1 MDRLNQIRGEAGSSR
16 DLTLDTTSPPSEAYM
31 TANESSS
38 KYFSLSEVDSTFSIS
53 PSKESLTTTNADPD
67 RTITSDAELISNL
80 SPIPKKSDL
89 DSYKI
94 GKQIEA
100 ANILSGGVNIFDDN
114 ENSYDGDELV
124 IDDNVMVDDEKV
136 NAELKNNEST
146 EPPLDKMDNLE
157 ALEDTETIPSKD
169 TEVVLQID
177 GKNVDAIDIGNGLYL
192 YRKAGQE
199 ELAAVQINN
208 DDQQQPSFKFLKV
221 RENAEGNLEVYEEI
235 EVEIPKEVPTKDG
248 NPAGNTSHVPIKDIS
263 KVINEPLSNKVA
275 DKIPKTPKNEI
286 NVNNDLGL
294 ECNVELQSE
303 IKTEV
308 NLNGKMMKF
317 HESRKSPLIGTYT
330 PMTYHST
337 PNKEGIPLTKT
348 MVDQQLHPSRHS
360 DNIKKTI
367 EVHTDSCRQKHLE
380 TPPKN
385 KDLHEVPK
393 TPDNINYQENEESED
408 GASIIPPK
416 DICQKLPLNESD
428 SKTIDIIDNCE
439 SSKGESIII
448 EENDTSIIIVDN
460 SESSIPTVNE
470 EKVKKFDE
478 EIPSTVKNELPNEE
492 KNIKGN
498 TIILQDDNVN
508 SDNET
513 NNPLSKEVDNK
524 KDKDSSDTQ
533 LKEETME
540 GIKTDK
546 YKIFD
551 NVAKDNIE
559 VQAFCEIN
567 HVETQ
572 LHEKALINDSALCS
586 KDCNKK
592 DETIKVIEDVSTNID
607 IGSEPNNEVKITN
620 PTPVPETTNA
630 NEIKNDGSEI
640 KNHKE
645 SSQNNINE
653 ICDSTEHTKSESMNT
668 MKENEIQEVI
678 IISENKHGADTMT
691 MIKDNEVITPKAQL
705 DIAKKLEDKLKN
717 ISAEEKI
724 TSVKDTTSANKTVD
738 TENKSHS
745 KDCKEED
752 KSETKK
758 AKDCITNDSKQ
769 GNNDKCLNSLQ
780 KSNPEFVTHLKDSV
794 SQSITVNCDKK
805 IIDTDISKKMKQAN
819 VAMNIN
825 KLMCPKSDTDKNKI
839 EIKDDTTKS
848 KVVVASKPLN
858 NNNSAVPFG
867 KWTSANRQEFLNKI
881 KETKIPTI
889 NSNTKQL
896 KQPNDLNRRDVLKKI
911 DSQRQSATGSIKVGD
926 FGKMSKLN
934 TKIETA
940 AFVNKSSA
948 HQNTNNTETKVTSLK
963 IQPSF
968 VKQKPMVSKKPC
980 KEEESIDSISTKVPI
995 QRKEINNQD
1004 LIDKTIEGI
1013 INRAVATKGTTEN
1026 TGEKTENTD
1035 KNINTSTQASLDE
1048 IEMKMNELH
1057 GNPFEGRASHEM
1069 PQMISNDVKIIT
1081 KPDHIQMDKNSKIPS
1096 LVPFK
1101 NKDHNVVKEKELD
1114 ELSDEEILEHEP
1126 ITGDIDVNKQN
1137 LVSLL
1142 SNKEKTPN
1150 DTKKEAIITEKD
1162 FDKFARRN
1170 SFTYENCITMS
1181 FDGKEPHNVIQ
1192 TVVEKEPP
1200 VKKLSRNELMLAE
1213 SKAKSTIK
1221 QHNIAMRHNNQL
1233 SKIPTSIKIA
1243 NEDDTLN
1250 KNYQSKVQIAY
1261 QSVLTAKRNLECPI
1275 SIIEDKPVKVVYM
1288 ESNTEFTPTQLN
1300 VQGQELSPSKKQIP
1314 ESSDVHSASE
1324 SLDSDTLETINEI
1337 KPQDETKFKIKHQRK
1352 QVLTPVNEPEL
1363 ELIEPGDLGIEVSPK
1378 KKRKLEDKTEKTT
1391 KNLVPKKSYL
1401 LNRNIIDDEV
1411 KKTQD
1416 LVKSSPNET
1425 KNKSETF
1432 KSRTDTISA
1441 IDNLVKAA
1449 ELIETQAENKNA
1461 IINVQSLDNS
1471 QNTPIKRGRG
1481 RPRKYPLPEQGKE
1494 LKVPSPQKKPRLIDA
1509 KVTKNYT
1516 DSEDSSDGEIIKEN
1530 WTMGKINENIVCP
1543 ICNKLFRSENVVFKH
1558 VKHCT
1563 GPSPNR
1569 SDSDKRSPMRLR
1581 HSSDRKSCESR
1592 SDFTDDDDEQ
1602 EKIRS
1607 RKARHYAQ
1615 SMNDTDDVIVIEDT
1629 PIKEK
1634 SEKKQKLK
1642 LSELKKNITRSK
1654 HQHNTNNLIC
1664 EFCGKTFRQLSYL
1677 VNHKLQHK
1685 KEDMKDAE
1693 SEVTKSVFSCEV
1705 CKKEFRKLHHLVQH
1719 RIIHTS
1725 NPIATRI
1732 LRKSSSEQHD
1742 TSKPLKNQNETKQ
1755 NDDTSAGF
1763 RCEPCDKSFRKLH
1776 HLVEHR
1782 ETHDGIN
1789 KKCTSNSQ
1797 SSNETTKPSLSHYCD
1812 VCKKVFK
1819 KLQDYLEHKEQHF
1832 ETSSEKSDDK
1842 SVKSSLSTKDIIHE
1856 CSLCYMVFPNEHSL
1870 NKHTVI
1876 CLRKK
1881 KQSAAKQAA
1890 KKTEEEEVIDG
1901 DETKSDESMSEDFID
1916 PIKHHE
1922 QADTC
1927 EITESPHEDTD
1938 TLEQKQES
1946 DDVEKLNIIPDNDN
1960 IKELEKKKHTL
1971 EPKISDVVLIPE
1983 KISTEQTK
1991 QNITAVD
1998 NVSDNSV
2005 KIKKPEIKE
2014 HVTIVETP
2022 TPKKKLPPKDKIT
2035 PTVTKRHKTVNISL
2049 PAVEE
2054 SKFKVESSDDD
2065 EIRYMLNPNFKEDEP
2080 SEGKLFMK
2088 VRAKKRN
2095 SLQIERP
2102 NSKDLIK
2109 RRISLQHPPKIP
2121 RLKAKAVEPRPLNSL
2136 TVEKKLKLSKPV
2148 QLPYTDSDDSDV
2160 KYSFPR
2166 TKPSEDVASKDIDK
2180 KSKKMSLGAK
2190 RKSLSGI
2197 AKRKSM
2203 GKHKLATPTNKTK
2216 KRTTEMEHR
2225 CDCGQLFS
2233 SAALLSRHTTLAH
2246 TPPRIRR
2253 RRSPPP
2259 EVETQT
2265 PNKSRTNKTKT
2276 IVQSKKLRSD
2286 VTNSN
2291 MTQNLGVGTRKSSV
2305 NNSEAK
2311 ITNDVVKAIK
2321 SEPSGKK
2328 LRSSA
2333 HRGVPVP
2340 EKMRKLMEKSKK

>member
-53 PSKESLTTTNADPD
+53 PSKDSLTTTTADPD
-67 RTITSDAELISNL
+67 RTITSDADLISNL

-114 ENSYDGDELV
+114 DNSYDGDELV
-124 IDDNVMVDDEKV
+124 IDDNVMVDDEKGNV
-136 NAELKNNEST
+136 ELKINEST
-146 EPPLDKMDNLE
+146 EPPIDKMENLE

-199 ELAAVQINN
+199 ELAAVQIID

-235 EVEIPKEVPTKDG
+235 EVEIPKEVPTKVG
-248 NPAGNTSHVPIKDIS
+248 NPPGNTSHVPIKDIS
-263 KVINEPLSNKVA
+263 KVINEPLGNKDV
-275 DKIPKTPKNEI
+275 DKIPKTPKKEI
-286 NVNNDLGL
+286 NVNNDLSL
-294 ECNVELQSE
+294 ESNVELHSE

-317 HESRKSPLIGTYT
+317 NESRKSPLIGTFT

-367 EVHTDSCRQKHLE
+367 EVHTDSCRQKLLE

-385 KDLHEVPK
+385 KDNNEVAK
-393 TPDNINYQENEESED
+393 TPDAIKYNQENEESED
-408 GASIIPPK
+408 GVSFIPPE
-416 DICQKLPLNESD
+416 DNCQKQLQNESD
-428 SKTIDIIDNCE
+428 LKTSDSIDNLE
-439 SSKGESIII
+439 PSKGEGVL
-448 EENDTSIIIVDN
+448 EKNDTSIISIVDN
-460 SESSIPTVNE
+460 SEFSITIVNESEQKLPSTVTEVSNE
-470 EKVKKFDE
+470 EKK
-478 EIPSTVKNELPNEE
+478 INE
-492 KNIKGN
+492 NIQN
-498 TIILQDDNVN
+498 DNVK
-508 SDNET
+508 SHNET
-513 NNPLSKEVDNK
+513 NIPLSNELDNV
-524 KDKDSSDTQ
+524 KDKETSSKSQINEVTT
-533 LKEETME
+533 KGTN
-540 GIKTDK
+540 TDK
-546 YKIFD
+546 VFD
-551 NVAKDNIE
+551 NITNDNIE
-559 VQAFCEIN
+559 VHTFSEVN
-567 HVETQ
+567 YVEKEFN
-572 LHEKALINDSALCS
+572 EKPLITDSSLDL

-592 DETIKVIEDVSTNID
+592 EDTIIAMETVSTNID
-607 IGSEPNNEVKITN
+607 EDSEPNNEVKSN
-620 PTPVPETTNA
+620 LTPIPETKIA
-630 NEIKNDGSEI
+630 NEIKIYESEI

-645 SSQNNINE
+645 TTQNNLNE
-653 ICDSTEHTKSESMNT
+653 ICDKTTYPKTESINTIKEKESKKDIT
-668 MKENEIQEVI
+668 
-678 IISENKHGADTMT
+678 ENKHDVDTLNT
-691 MIKDNEVITPKAQL
+691 IKHNEPIIPNVQL
-705 DIAKKLEDKLKN
+705 NVDKSEDKPKN
-717 ISAEEKI
+717 ICPDEKNI
-724 TSVKDTTSANKTVD
+724 CLNDTTSANKPTD
-738 TENKSHS
+738 TKNKSHS
-745 KDCKEED
+745 EDCRKED
-752 KSETKK
+752 KSEIEIATYCIPID
-758 AKDCITNDSKQ
+758 AKE

-780 KSNPEFVTHLKDSV
+780 KPNSEIVVLLNDTV
-794 SQSITVNCDKK
+794 SQSITSNCDKVR
-805 IIDTDISKKMKQAN
+805 IDADSSKKTKLAN
-819 VAMNIN
+819 ATTNIN
-825 KLMCPKSDTDKNKI
+825 KLTCPKSNTDKNII

-848 KVVVASKPLN
+848 KVFVASKPIN

-881 KETKIPTI
+881 KETKIPTN

-926 FGKMSKLN
+926 FGLMSKLH

-940 AFVNKSSA
+940 AFVNKSNA
-948 HQNTNNTETKVTSLK
+948 NQHTNKLETKVTSVK

-968 VKQKPMVSKKPC
+968 VKQKPTVSKRPS
-980 KEEESIDSISTKVPI
+980 KEEECIDSISTKIPI

-1013 INRAVATKGTTEN
+1013 INRAVSTKGTVEN
-1026 TGEKTENTD
+1026 PGEKTENND
-1035 KNINTSTQASLDE
+1035 KNINSNTVSLDE
-1048 IEMKMNELH
+1048 IEIKMNELH
-1057 GNPFEGRASHEM
+1057 GNPYEERASHEM
-1069 PQMISNDVKIIT
+1069 PQMISNNIKNNT
-1081 KPDHIQMDKNSKIPS
+1081 TPEHTQMDKNSKIS
-1096 LVPFK
+1096 NLMPFK
-1101 NKDHNVVKEKELD
+1101 NKDQHNDVKEKEPD
-1114 ELSDEEILEHEP
+1114 ELSDEEIIEHEP
-1126 ITGDIDVNKQN
+1126 ITGDIDINKKN
-1137 LVSLL
+1137 LVTLL
-1142 SNKEKTPN
+1142 SSKEKTPN
-1150 DTKKEAIITEKD
+1150 ETRKEAIITEKD

-1221 QHNIAMRHNNQL
+1221 QHNIAMRQNNQL
-1233 SKIPTSIKIA
+1233 SKIPTSIKLA
-1243 NEDDTLN
+1243 NEEDTFN

-1288 ESNTEFTPTQLN
+1288 ESNVEFTPTQLN

-1324 SLDSDTLETINEI
+1324 SLDSDTLETLNEI
-1337 KPQDETKFKIKHQRK
+1337 KPQDETKSKIKHQRK

-1363 ELIEPGDLGIEVSPK
+1363 ELIEPDDLGIEVSPK
-1378 KKRKLEDKTEKTT
+1378 KKRKLEDKTDKTT
-1391 KNLVPKKSYL
+1391 KTLVPKKSYL
-1401 LNRNIIDDEV
+1401 LNRNIIDDEI

-1416 LVKSSPNET
+1416 LVKKSPNET
-1425 KNKSETF
+1425 EKQSDSF

-1449 ELIETQAENKNA
+1449 ELIETQAENKNT
-1461 IINVQSLDNS
+1461 IINVQSSDNS
-1471 QNTPIKRGRG
+1471 PNTPIKRGRG
-1481 RPRKYPLPEQGKE
+1481 RPRKYPLPEQGIE

-1509 KVTKNYT
+1509 KVAKNFT

-1592 SDFTDDDDEQ
+1592 SDFSDDGDEE

-1607 RKARHYAQ
+1607 RKSRHYAQ
-1615 SMNDTDDVIVIEDT
+1615 SMNNIDDVIVIEDT

-1634 SEKKQKLK
+1634 PEKKQKLK
-1642 LSELKKNITRSK
+1642 VSELKKNIIKSK
-1654 HQHNTNNLIC
+1654 HHHNTNNLIC
-1664 EFCGKTFRQLSYL
+1664 EYCGKTFRQLSYL
-1677 VNHKLQHK
+1677 VNHKIQHK
-1685 KEDMKDAE
+1685 KEHKEEVKNSD
-1693 SEVTKSVFSCEV
+1693 SEITKSVFSCEI

-1719 RIIHTS
+1719 RLIHNS
-1725 NPIATRI
+1725 NPIATRV

-1742 TSKPLKNQNETKQ
+1742 IAKSLKNQTETKQ
-1755 NDDTSAGF
+1755 NDDPSAGF

-1789 KKCTSNSQ
+1789 KKCTTNAQ
-1797 SSNETTKPSLSHYCD
+1797 STNETTKPSLSHYCD

-1819 KLQDYLEHKEQHF
+1819 KLQDYLEHKEQHL

-1890 KKTEEEEVIDG
+1890 KKTEEEENMDG
-1901 DETKSDESMSEDFID
+1901 DDCKSDENMSQDTID
-1916 PIKHHE
+1916 PNNHNEK
-1922 QADTC
+1922 ADHC
-1927 EITESPHEDTD
+1927 EITKSPQKDTD
-1938 TLEQKQES
+1938 PLQQKIES
-1946 DDVEKLNIIPDNDN
+1946 EGDDQINVISDNDN
-1960 IKELEKKKHTL
+1960 IKELEKKKLKL
-1971 EPKISDVVLIPE
+1971 EPKLSEVELLPE
-1983 KISTEQTK
+1983 KLSREQPN
-1991 QNITAVD
+1991 QNITSVD
-1998 NVSDNSV
+1998 NATENLV
-2005 KIKKPEIKE
+2005 KIKKPEVKE

-2022 TPKKKLPPKDKIT
+2022 TPKKKLPLKDKIT

-2049 PAVEE
+2049 PVVEE
-2054 SKFKVESSDDD
+2054 PKPKVESSDDD
-2065 EIRYMLNPNFKEDEP
+2065 EIRYMLNPNFKEDES

-2109 RRISLQHPPKIP
+2109 RRISLQHSPKIP

-2136 TVEKKLKLSKPV
+2136 TVEKKLKLSKPE

-2166 TKPSEDVASKDIDK
+2166 TKPPEDVASKDIDK
-2180 KSKKMSLGAK
+2180 KSKKQSLGAK

-2203 GKHKLATPTNKTK
+2203 GKHKLTTPTNKTK
-2216 KRTTEMEHR
+2216 KRTTEIEHR

-2291 MTQNLGVGTRKSSV
+2291 TTQNLGVGTRKSSV